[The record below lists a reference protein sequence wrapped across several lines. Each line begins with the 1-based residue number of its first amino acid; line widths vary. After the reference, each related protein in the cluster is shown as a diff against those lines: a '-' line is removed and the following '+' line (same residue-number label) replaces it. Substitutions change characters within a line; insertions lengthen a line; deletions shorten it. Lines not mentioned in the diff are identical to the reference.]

1 MNRFNLS
8 KWAIDNPSLLYFLAA
23 LLLLAGSWSY
33 SRLGRSE
40 DPGFTWKLMMVE
52 ARWPGATVDET
63 LQQVTDKIEKKLQE
77 TPYLD
82 RLRSFTS
89 AGHTTVLVSLKDSTP
104 PKSVPESWYQVRK
117 KLADIRSTFPPGV
130 IDLEANDEV
139 GDVYGLQ
146 YAFIGDGFSRRELR
160 DYVEGVR
167 SALLHLPDVAKID
180 LFGAQ
185 DERIYIEFSIRR
197 LSDLHINPTE
207 LVRALQ
213 AQNAITPSGVLD
225 TGQEQFMVRVSGRFT
240 SDEDLRRMNFF
251 VDGRL
256 IPMTDIGVVKRSYA
270 DPPQPIFRV
279 NGRPA
284 IGMAIAL
291 REGGDILGLGR
302 NVVRSMA
309 GLAGNLP
316 IGIEPVL
323 IANQAEIVRNSVDD
337 FMLALL
343 EAIGIVMA
351 VGLVTLGV
359 RGGTVVACSIPLV
372 LAIVF
377 VLMDVSDIG
386 LQRVSL
392 GALVIS
398 LGLLVDDAIITV
410 EAMISKLEEGVDKRT
425 AAVYAYATTHF
436 PMGTGTL
443 VTIAAFLPVGFAR
456 SSAGEYTF
464 SLFAIIAI
472 ALPASWLVAAIF
484 APLIGVALLPEQ
496 HAKRNAGRGSKR
508 ILRSFRAVLTVA
520 LRAPWATV
528 GVTMFVFACSLVA
541 MRAVPQQFF
550 PASDRRELMVDVNV
564 PQSSSITATAA
575 ITSRLD
581 ALLREDSDVDYW
593 TTYVGRG
600 TERFYLSLN
609 PTLPQDFFAQL
620 VIVAK
625 TLEARERLRQRL
637 ERELQDK
644 FPSMV
649 ARVYP
654 LELGPTVGWPLQYR
668 VSGPDPVKV
677 RELAYEVAETVAG
690 NPYVKNVNFDWMEP
704 VKTLD
709 IKVDQNQARMLG
721 MSSELVAQAINTVV
735 SGTTI
740 NEVRDGIYRID
751 VVARASEQERLSV
764 STLNAIQ
771 IHLADGRTVPL
782 IQVAR
787 IGYGEDFPLVVRRNR
802 LATLTIQAEAVPG
815 YHPETVVG
823 SLGPKVTEL
832 NARFPQGYHVDVGG
846 SAEESTK
853 AQQSVVAV
861 IPIMLALILVILMV
875 QLRSFQL
882 LLLVLSVAPLGLIGV
897 VAALLGSGRPLGFV
911 ALLGVVALIGM
922 IVRNSVILI
931 VQIETNIARGQLP
944 WDAVLDA
951 ATTRFRPILLT
962 AAAAI
967 LAMIPIAATVFWGPM
982 AYAIMGGL
990 SVATGLTLVFLPAL
1004 YVVWFRVK
1012 PPAELPSTATPSLP

>member
-8 KWAIDNPSLLYFLAA
+8 KWAIDNPSLVYFFAC
-23 LLLLAGSWSY
+23 LLLVAGAWSY
-33 SRLGRSE
+33 FTLGRSE
-40 DPGFTWKLMMVE
+40 DPDYTWKLMMVE

-77 TPYLD
+77 TPYLES
-82 RLRSFTS
+82 LRSFTN
-89 AGHTTVLVSLKDSTP
+89 AGRTTILVLLKDSTP
-104 PKSVPESWYQVRK
+104 PKSVSEAWYQVRK
-117 KLADIRSTFPPGV
+117 KLADIRHTLPPGV
-130 IDLEANDEV
+130 IGPEANDEA
-139 GDVYGLQ
+139 GDVYGIQ
-146 YAFIGDGFSRRELR
+146 YAFAANGFTPRELR

-167 SALLHLPDVAKID
+167 STLLHLADVAKID
-180 LFGAQ
+180 IYGAQ
-185 DERIYIEFSIRR
+185 DERIYIEFLVRR
-197 LSDLHINPTE
+197 LADLHINPTE

-213 AQNAITPSGVLD
+213 AQNAITPSGAVD
-225 TGQEQFMVRVSGRFT
+225 TRDEQFMVRVSGRFT
-240 SDEDLRRMNFF
+240 SEEDLRRINFF

-256 IPMTDIGVVKRSYA
+256 IPITDIGVVKRTYA
-270 DPPQPIFRV
+270 DPPQPMFRV
-279 NGRPA
+279 NGQPA

-291 REGGDILGLGR
+291 RERGDTLALGR
-302 NVVRSMA
+302 NVVRAMA
-309 GLAGNLP
+309 QLTGDLP

-323 IANQAEIVRNSVDD
+323 ITNQPEIVRHSVDE

-343 EAIGIVMA
+343 EAVAIVMA
-351 VGLVTLGV
+351 VGLATLGL

-372 LAIVF
+372 LASVF
-377 VLMDVSDIG
+377 VVMDVTDIG

-392 GALVIS
+392 GALIIS

-410 EAMISKLEEGVDKRT
+410 EAMISKLEEGLDKRA

-472 ALPASWLVAAIF
+472 ALPVSWLVAAIF
-484 APLIGVALLPEQ
+484 APLIGVALLPVQ
-496 HAKRNAGRGSKR
+496 HGKRDERKGSHP
-508 ILRSFRAVLTVA
+508 ILRRFRVVLDHA
-520 LRAPWATV
+520 LRAPWLTV
-528 GVTMFVFACSLVA
+528 GLTLGLFACSLVA
-541 MRAVPQQFF
+541 LRAVPQQFF
-550 PASDRRELMVDVNV
+550 PASDRRDLMIDINL
-564 PQSSSITATAA
+564 PQNSSITATAA
-575 ITSRLD
+575 ATSRLD
-581 ALLREDSDVDYW
+581 AMLLADPDIDHWS
-593 TTYVGRG
+593 TYIGRG
-600 TERFYLSLN
+600 AERFYLSLN
-609 PTLPQDFFAQL
+609 ATLTHDFFAQL
-620 VIVAK
+620 VIVTK
-625 TLEARERLRQRL
+625 SVDARERVRHRL
-637 ERELQDK
+637 EQALQER
-644 FPSMV
+644 FPSLV
-649 ARVYP
+649 GRVYP

-668 VSGPDPVKV
+668 VSGPDPGKV
-677 RELAYEVAETVAG
+677 RELAHEVAQMAAS
-690 NPYVKNVNFDWMEP
+690 NPYIKNVNFDWMEP

-709 IKVDQNQARMLG
+709 IKVDQDQARMLG
-721 MSSELVAQAINTVV
+721 ISSELVSQAVNTVV

-740 NEVRDGIYRID
+740 NVLRDGIYLID

-764 STLNAIQ
+764 STLSDIQ
-771 IHLADGRTVPL
+771 IHLTDGRTVPL
-782 IQVAR
+782 IQVAT
-787 IGYGEDFPLVVRRNR
+787 IGYRQEFPMVVRRNR
-802 LATLTIQAEAVPG
+802 LATLTVQGETAPGVQPQA
-815 YHPETVVG
+815 VVDA
-823 SLGPKVTEL
+823 LAPKVAEL
-832 NARFPQGYHVDVGG
+832 NTRLPQGYRVDVGG
-846 SAEESTK
+846 SAEESVK
-853 AQQSVVAV
+853 AQQSVAAV
-861 IPIMLALILVILMV
+861 IPLMLALILTILMV
-875 QLRSFQL
+875 QLRSLQL

-931 VQIETNIARGQLP
+931 VQIEANIARGQAP

-1004 YVVWFRVK
+1004 YVIWFRVK
-1012 PPAELPSTATPSLP
+1012 APPARAVAL